1 MEGPSKFWCHIGNF
15 WCSLGQNHHF
25 FLHPSFHI
33 KVSTNYSIP
42 STSFIVFNMNWGKV
56 LEMVNVMWNRWSG
69 FWLVGESLTEICDDG
84 NRFQLFDEVLLLC
97 LEGLWK
103 KKLWLIVNCFHDNTI
118 NYNMLYYPAS
128 NYNFIQLSDALLILY
143 FCVLL
148 YCFHE

>member
-1 MEGPSKFWCHIGNF
+1 MEGPSKF

-25 FLHPSFHI
+25 FLRPWFHI

-42 STSFIVFNMNWGKV
+42 STSLLVFNMNWGKV
-56 LEMVNVMWNRWSG
+56 LEMVDVMWNRWSG
-69 FWLVGESLTEICDDG
+69 FWVVGDSLTEICDDG

-103 KKLWLIVNCFHDNTI
+103 KKINYDWLLIVFMTTPLIITCYIILLQIIISSNFQMHCLCFC
-118 NYNMLYYPAS
+118 A
-128 NYNFIQLSDALLILY
+128 
-143 FCVLL
+143 LL